1 MSEMIKIEN
10 LVFRYAESTDNVIDN
25 VSIHIE
31 QGSFTAVLGHN
42 GSGKSTLAKHT
53 NAILLP
59 LGGSVY
65 VEDMNTT
72 DEDLLIK
79 IRQTVGMVFQNP
91 DNQIVATIVED
102 DVAFAPENI
111 GVPTDEIRRRVDDA
125 LLAVGMSKFRT
136 QAPHLLSGGQKQ
148 RIAIAGVL
156 AMKPKYIVL
165 DEPTA
170 MLDPVGRREVLS
182 TLKKLN
188 RESGMTVVLITHN
201 MDEAVLAD
209 RVIVMDN
216 GHIEMDGTPKE
227 VFAKVEEIKALGLDV
242 PQVTELMYT
251 LKKEGLN
258 VPTNV
263 LTPKE
268 ADMVLKGMVKKGE
281 TNKVETHTHSGDTPA
296 IEVEGMCHDYSVG
309 GPYEKKALE
318 DITMYI
324 PKGKIIGII
333 GHTGSGKSTLIQH
346 FNGLLKPSKGTI
358 KVDGVDILDK
368 KTNMRQL
375 RSRVGVVFQYPE
387 HQLFEETVKADI
399 AFGPKNLG
407 LANEE
412 IEKRVVDAA
421 NSVGLSEKKFEKS
434 PFDLSGGQKRRVAI
448 AGVLAMEPDV
458 LILDEPTAGL
468 DPKGRRDI
476 LNLIKKMH
484 REKGITIVIVS
495 HGMEDIANTVD
506 LLYVLNEGK
515 IAMHG
520 TTMEV
525 YKNYDELEKIG
536 LSAPQVTK
544 LVYETCG
551 QYVCTVEQAKD
562 VILSNIKDGVLTK

>member
-1 MSEMIKIEN
+1 MIKIDN
-10 LVFRYAESTDNVIDN
+10 LVFRYAESLDNVIDN
-25 VSIHIE
+25 VSVNIE
-31 QGSFTAVLGHN
+31 KGSFTAVLGHN

-59 LGGSVY
+59 LGGAVY
-65 VEDMNTT
+65 VEDMDTK
-72 DEDLLIK
+72 DENLLIK

-111 GVPTDEIRRRVDDA
+111 GVPPKEIRERVDQS
-125 LLAVGMSKFRT
+125 LKAVGMSKFYKE
-136 QAPHLLSGGQKQ
+136 APHLLSGGQKQ

-156 AMKPKYIVL
+156 AMRPKYIVL

-188 RESGMTVVLITHN
+188 KEQGMTVVLITHN

-216 GHIEMDGTPKE
+216 GHIEMDGTPKD
-227 VFAKVEEIKALGLDV
+227 VFAQVERIKELGLDV
-242 PQVTELMYT
+242 PQVTELMFS
-251 LKKEGLN
+251 LKQAGLN
-258 VPTNV
+258 VPSNV
-263 LTPKE
+263 LTIDE
-268 ADMVLKGMVKKGE
+268 AEAVLKGLVNKGAE
-281 TNKVETHTHSGDTPA
+281 NKIPVHTHSEETPA
-296 IEVEGMCHDYSVG
+296 IEVDNMSHDYSVG
-309 GPYEKKALE
+309 GPYEKKALQ

-333 GHTGSGKSTLIQH
+333 GHTGSGKSTLVQH
-346 FNGLLKPSKGTI
+346 FNGLLKPSKGTV
-358 KVDGVDILDK
+358 KVDGTDIADK
-368 KTNMRQL
+368 KTSMKEI
-375 RSRVGVVFQYPE
+375 RSKVGVVFQYPE
-387 HQLFEETVKADI
+387 HQLFEETVKEDI

-407 LANEE
+407 LPKEE
-412 IEKRVVDAA
+412 IERRVIEAA
-421 NSVGLSEKKFEKS
+421 ESVGISEKKYEKS

-476 LNLIKKMH
+476 LALIKKMH
-484 REKGITIVIVS
+484 KEKGITIIIVS

-520 TTMEV
+520 TPMEV
-525 YKNYDELEKIG
+525 YSRYDELEKIG

-544 LVYETCG
+544 LIYETCG
-551 QYVCTVEQAKD
+551 QYVCTVEDAKEA
-562 VILSNIKDGVLTK
+562 VLRSFD

>member
-1 MSEMIKIEN
+1 MIKIDN
-10 LVFRYAESTDNVIDN
+10 LVFRYAESVENVIDN
-25 VSIHIE
+25 VSINIKK
-31 QGSFTAVLGHN
+31 GSFTAVLGHN

-59 LGGSVY
+59 LGGTVY
-65 VEDMNTT
+65 VEDMDTK
-72 DEDLLIK
+72 DENLLIK

-91 DNQIVATIVED
+91 DNQIVATVVED

-111 GVPTDEIRRRVDDA
+111 GVPPKEIRERVDQS
-125 LLAVGMSKFRT
+125 LKAVGMGKFYKE
-136 QAPHLLSGGQKQ
+136 APHLLSGGQKQ

-156 AMKPKYIVL
+156 AMRPKYIVL

-188 RESGMTVVLITHN
+188 REQGMTVVLITHN

-216 GHIEMDGTPKE
+216 GHIEMDGTPKD
-227 VFAKVEEIKALGLDV
+227 VFAQVERIKQLGLDV
-242 PQVTELMYT
+242 PQVTELMFS
-251 LKKEGLN
+251 LKQAGLN
-258 VPTNV
+258 VPSNV
-263 LTPKE
+263 LTIEE
-268 ADMVLKGMVKKGE
+268 AEAVLKGLVNKGAKNE
-281 TNKVETHTHSGDTPA
+281 ISVHTHSEETPA
-296 IEVEGMCHDYSVG
+296 IEVDNMSHDYSVG
-309 GPYEKKALE
+309 GPYEKKALS

-333 GHTGSGKSTLIQH
+333 GHTGSGKSTLVQH
-346 FNGLLKPSKGTI
+346 FNGLLKPSKGTV
-358 KVDGVDILDK
+358 KVDGTDIADK
-368 KTNMRQL
+368 KTSMKEI
-375 RSRVGVVFQYPE
+375 RSKVGVVFQYPE
-387 HQLFEETVKADI
+387 HQLFEETVKEDI

-407 LANEE
+407 LSKEE
-412 IEKRVVDAA
+412 IERRVVEAA
-421 NSVGLSEKKFEKS
+421 NSVGISEKKYEKS

-484 REKGITIVIVS
+484 KEKGITIIIVS

-506 LLYVLNEGK
+506 LLYVLNEGT

-520 TTMEV
+520 TPMEV
-525 YKNYDELEKIG
+525 YSRYDELEKIG

-551 QYVCTVEQAKD
+551 QYVCTVEEATKA
-562 VILSNIKDGVLTK
+562 VLSNLKDGVLT

>member
-1 MSEMIKIEN
+1 MIKIDN
-10 LVFRYAESTDNVIDN
+10 LVFRYAESLDNVIDN
-25 VSIHIE
+25 VSVNIE
-31 QGSFTAVLGHN
+31 KGSFTAVLGHN

-59 LGGSVY
+59 LGGAVY
-65 VEDMNTT
+65 VEDMDTK
-72 DEDLLIK
+72 DENLLIK

-111 GVPTDEIRRRVDDA
+111 GVPPKEIRERVDQS
-125 LLAVGMSKFRT
+125 LKAVGMSKFYKE
-136 QAPHLLSGGQKQ
+136 APHLLSGGQKQ

-156 AMKPKYIVL
+156 AMRPKYIVL

-188 RESGMTVVLITHN
+188 KEQGMTVVLITHN

-216 GHIEMDGTPKE
+216 GHIEMDGTPKD
-227 VFAKVEEIKALGLDV
+227 VFAQVERIKELGLDV
-242 PQVTELMYT
+242 PQVTELMFS
-251 LKKEGLN
+251 LKQAGLN
-258 VPTNV
+258 VPSNV
-263 LTPKE
+263 LTIDE
-268 ADMVLKGMVKKGE
+268 AEAVLKGLVNKGAE
-281 TNKVETHTHSGDTPA
+281 NKIPVHTHSEETPA
-296 IEVEGMCHDYSVG
+296 IEVDNMSHDYSVG
-309 GPYEKKALE
+309 GPYEKKALA

-333 GHTGSGKSTLIQH
+333 GHTGSGKSTLVQH
-346 FNGLLKPSKGTI
+346 FNGLLKPSKGTV
-358 KVDGVDILDK
+358 KVDGTDITDK
-368 KTNMRQL
+368 KTSMKEI
-375 RSRVGVVFQYPE
+375 RSKVGVVFQYPE
-387 HQLFEETVKADI
+387 HQLFEETVKEDI

-407 LANEE
+407 LPKEE
-412 IEKRVVDAA
+412 IERRVIEAA
-421 NSVGLSEKKFEKS
+421 ESVGISEKKYEKS

-476 LNLIKKMH
+476 LALIKKMH
-484 REKGITIVIVS
+484 KEKGITIIIVS

-520 TTMEV
+520 TPMEV
-525 YKNYDELEKIG
+525 YSRYDELEKIG

-544 LVYETCG
+544 LIYETCG
-551 QYVCTVEQAKD
+551 QYVCTVEDAKEA
-562 VILSNIKDGVLTK
+562 VLRSFD

>member
-1 MSEMIKIEN
+1 MIKIDN
-10 LVFRYAESTDNVIDN
+10 LVFRYAESLDNVIDN
-25 VSIHIE
+25 VSVNIE
-31 QGSFTAVLGHN
+31 KGSFTAVLGHN

-59 LGGSVY
+59 LGGAVY
-65 VEDMNTT
+65 VEDMDTK
-72 DEDLLIK
+72 DENLLIK

-111 GVPTDEIRRRVDDA
+111 GVPPKEIRERVDQS
-125 LLAVGMSKFRT
+125 LKAVGMSKFYKE
-136 QAPHLLSGGQKQ
+136 APHLLSGGQKQ

-156 AMKPKYIVL
+156 AMRPKYIVL

-188 RESGMTVVLITHN
+188 KEQGMTVVLITHN

-216 GHIEMDGTPKE
+216 GHIEMDGTPKD
-227 VFAKVEEIKALGLDV
+227 VFAQVERIKELGLDV
-242 PQVTELMYT
+242 PQVTELMFS
-251 LKKEGLN
+251 LKQAGLN
-258 VPTNV
+258 VPSNV
-263 LTPKE
+263 LTIDE
-268 ADMVLKGMVKKGE
+268 AEAVLKGLVNKGAE
-281 TNKVETHTHSGDTPA
+281 NKIPVHTHSEETPA
-296 IEVEGMCHDYSVG
+296 IEVDNMSHDYSVG
-309 GPYEKKALE
+309 GPYEKKALQ

-333 GHTGSGKSTLIQH
+333 GHTGSGKSTLVQH
-346 FNGLLKPSKGTI
+346 FNGLLKPSKGTV
-358 KVDGVDILDK
+358 KVDGTDITDK
-368 KTNMRQL
+368 KTSMKEI
-375 RSRVGVVFQYPE
+375 RSKVGVVFQYPE
-387 HQLFEETVKADI
+387 HQLFEETVKEDI

-407 LANEE
+407 LPKEE
-412 IEKRVVDAA
+412 IERRVIEAA
-421 NSVGLSEKKFEKS
+421 ESVGISEKKYEKS

-476 LNLIKKMH
+476 LALIKKMH
-484 REKGITIVIVS
+484 KEKGITIIIVS

-520 TTMEV
+520 TPMEV
-525 YKNYDELEKIG
+525 YSRYDELEKIG

-544 LVYETCG
+544 LIYETCG
-551 QYVCTVEQAKD
+551 QYVCTVEDAKEA
-562 VILSNIKDGVLTK
+562 VLRSFD